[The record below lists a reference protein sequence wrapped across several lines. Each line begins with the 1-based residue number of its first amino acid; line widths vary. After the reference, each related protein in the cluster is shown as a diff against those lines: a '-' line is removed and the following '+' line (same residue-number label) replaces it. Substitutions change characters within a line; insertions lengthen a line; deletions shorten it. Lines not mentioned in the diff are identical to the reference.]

1 MKKSIL
7 LFSACLVAGLA
18 QAQRVDNSVLFGN
31 AQKAT
36 VSTAQQRI
44 SEQVPTTIDTKYTW
58 SGARTTSAT
67 GRWYNFAQL
76 EDTMLSL
83 AGGGPGAA
91 GGSLSYLW
99 ATQNSIWPYGSTT
112 APTYQANNE
121 VANGTIFDPK
131 AAGFNSTS
139 YYAATEMAVTASIPY
154 QVDSVSLEGIYKR
167 NPATPSTVVDTVR
180 VTYTTSPNFANW
192 VSWGWVTTYGND
204 SIYFKTLYFDS
215 LRSVAAQKTGTTTP
229 VYSVDELLHIGDT
242 TAGNSVGA
250 WVLPLP
256 SVLNVPANFLVG
268 ASVTFISGDP
278 AASGSN
284 RATFADTVRRS
295 NNTYKYGSWRQY
307 FIYNN
312 STGAVGPE
320 DVGYGPSSVVC
331 PSCGL
336 VGWNMGQ
343 TELEPSFRSS
353 GTQMS
358 MFAAV
363 QVTSTSGSVSTPTTG
378 QYPSIGF
385 HVICNATGGCPLV
398 GTPSL
403 AVQNITDLSNINV
416 VPNPANNYVAIMF
429 NQAASTAAEV
439 TLTNMVG
446 QQVAAQSVTNGKA
459 LFSTTTLPAGIY
471 VYSIKVDGQSA
482 TGRVVVAH

>member
-31 AQKAT
+31 APRAT
-36 VSTAQQRI
+36 ANAAHQRI
-44 SEQVPTTIDTKYTW
+44 SDDVVHTNFDTKYTW
-58 SGARTTSAT
+58 SGARTTVTT

-76 EDTMLSL
+76 EDTILSL

-91 GGSLSYLW
+91 GGALSYLW
-99 ATQNSIWPYGSTT
+99 ATKNSIWPYGSTT

-131 AAGFNSTS
+131 APGFNMTT
-139 YYAATEMAVTASIPY
+139 YYDPSLLAINNLTPY

-167 NPATPSTVVDTVR
+167 NPATPTTVVDTVR
-180 VTYTTSPNFANW
+180 VAYTTSPNMANW
-192 VSWGWVTTYGND
+192 VSWGWAATYGND
-204 SIYFKTLYFDS
+204 SIYFKGLYFDS
-215 LRSVAAQKTGTTTP
+215 LKSIAAQKTGTTTP
-229 VYSVDELLHIGDT
+229 VYTVDLILHAADT
-242 TAGNSVGA
+242 TAGNAVGV
-250 WVLPLP
+250 WTLGFPIL
-256 SVLNVPANFLVG
+256 SVPANQLVG

-278 AASGSN
+278 AANGAN
-284 RATFADTVRRS
+284 YWTFNDTVRRS

-312 STGAVGPE
+312 LTGAVGPE
-320 DVGYGPSSVVC
+320 DVGYGPTNPPC
-331 PSCGL
+331 ATCGL

-343 TELEPSFRSS
+343 MELEPSARTA
-353 GTQMS
+353 GAQMD
-358 MFAAV
+358 MFASV
-363 QVTSTSGSVSTPTTG
+363 QVTSTSGSVSTPTTD

-385 HVICNATGGCPLV
+385 HVICASCPGV
-398 GTPSL
+398 GSTIL
-403 AVQNITDLSNINV
+403 AVQNVTDLANINV

-429 NQAASTAAEV
+429 NQAASATAEV
-439 TLTNMVG
+439 TLTNTLG

-459 LFSTTTLPAGIY
+459 LFSTTSLPAGIY

>member
-36 VSTAQQRI
+36 VNTAQQHLD
-44 SEQVPTTIDTKYTW
+44 ETIPARFDTKYTW
-58 SGARTTSAT
+58 SGARTTTTSG

-131 AAGFNSTS
+131 APGFNMTAYYDPSLIAINSST
-139 YYAATEMAVTASIPY
+139 AY

-167 NPATPSTVVDTVR
+167 NPATPGTVVDTVR
-180 VTYTTSPNFANW
+180 VAYTTSPNFANW
-192 VSWGWVTTYGND
+192 VSWGFTSTYGAD

-215 LRSVAAQKTGTTTP
+215 LRSIAAQKIGTTTP
-229 VYSVDELLHIGDT
+229 VYTVDLILHAADT
-242 TAGNSVGA
+242 TAGNSVGV
-250 WVLPLP
+250 WTLGFP
-256 SVLNVPANFLVG
+256 VLNVPANQLVG

-312 STGAVGPE
+312 LTGAVGPE
-320 DVGYGPSSVVC
+320 DVGYGPTSAVC

-343 TELEPSFRSS
+343 MELEPSFRTA

-358 MFAAV
+358 MFASV
-363 QVTSTSGSVSTPTTG
+363 QVTSTSGSVSTPTTD

-385 HVICNATGGCPLV
+385 HVICGACLTV
-398 GTPSL
+398 GAPSL
-403 AVQNITDLSNINV
+403 AVHNVTDLSNINV

-429 NQAASTAAEV
+429 NQAASATAEV
-439 TLTNMVG
+439 TLTNTLG
-446 QQVAAQSVTNGKA
+446 QQVAAQSVSNGKA
-459 LFSTTTLPAGIY
+459 LFSTTSLPAGIY